1 VIHIQTLWRF
11 PSATIGRY
19 LLPRNYGPT
28 SQTSDKGG
36 RAAVIGI
43 EDLVV
48 VRSDKSALGTLK
60 DRLDKFEAPVERI
73 GKAGYGW

>member
-1 VIHIQTLWRF
+1 
-11 PSATIGRY
+11 
-19 LLPRNYGPT
+19 
-28 SQTSDKGG
+28 
-36 RAAVIGI
+36 VIGI

-60 DRLDKFEAPVERI
+60 DRLDKFEALVERI